1 MSGEA
6 RLRVD
11 KWLWHAR
18 FYKSRSLATQMVSA
32 GRLRVNRRNIARPHY
47 QVKPGDVLT
56 FAKGPHIRVIEVLA
70 IGKRRGPA
78 AEARILYKDLSP
90 PEPRK
95 KIEAGAD
102 APPARRDP
110 GSGRPT
116 KRERRAT
123 DRLRDAA
130 GDERAKPE
138 NR

>member
-1 MSGEA
+1 MTEA

-18 FYKSRSLATQMVSA
+18 FFKSRTLATQMVSA
-32 GRLRVNRRNIARPHY
+32 GRLRVNRRNIAKPHY

-90 PEPRK
+90 PQPRK
-95 KIEAGAD
+95 KNEAGAD
-102 APPARRDP
+102 PVAARRDP

-123 DRLRDAA
+123 DRLRDTDST
-130 GDERAKPE
+130 GPEKPE